1 MKHKPCSAK
10 IRFTSII
17 GALDMVIGAPRGLGL
32 RGIYKCECGGWHT
45 TSQPRR
51 SASTALGDA
60 LIQGVLSG
68 ALLVV
73 GDGGS
78 TGSMLVRHGTGRR

>member
-10 IRFTSII
+10 SFTSII
-17 GALDMVIGAPRGLGL
+17 GAFDMLIGAPRGLGL

-78 TGSMLVRHGTGRR
+78 TLVRHGTGRR